1 MFIVYCLLLYS
12 LYNFNLLL
20 YLIII
25 KIKHFLIW
33 RIVIIYFSFYLN
45 KINNF
50 KRIYFTMNIIKF
62 LLNYQA

>member
-25 KIKHFLIW
+25 KIKHFLSW
-33 RIVIIYFSFYLN
+33 RILIIYFSFYLN

-50 KRIYFTMNIIKF
+50 N
-62 LLNYQA
+62 LLF

>member
-1 MFIVYCLLLYS
+1 MFIVYCLLLYN

-50 KRIYFTMNIIKF
+50 N
-62 LLNYQA
+62 LLF